1 MNKPF
6 VGKHYVV
13 ALKGWPELSA
23 RERIAAEVRFA
34 TEFERALGGADA
46 IPDSW
51 AAYLD
56 ALEADPGPDDVQA
69 ARCAFVQA
77 QRRAAA
83 AGWSSLAAPPAD
95 AHFKLETD
103 AAAGQISEVADRYF
117 ARR

>member
-6 VGKHYVV
+6 FGKHYVV

-34 TEFERALGGADA
+34 TEFERALGGVEDLPEA
-46 IPDSW
+46 S

-77 QRRAAA
+77 QQTATA
-83 AGWSSLAAPPAD
+83 AGWSGLAKPPAD
-95 AHFKLETD
+95 AYFKLETE
-103 AAAGQISEVADRYF
+103 AAGQIGDVADSYF
-117 ARR
+117 AHR